1 MDERLTQLEQA
12 IEELRTENRQL
23 RRDLSELQ
31 ERLIQGEVAAV
42 ADQCEANDTAIRR
55 RFRGRWTWV
64 ILVASI
70 VVVPVLALTIWHQ
83 NAVVS
88 TVIGAVNALVVYF
101 IGPGAV
107 RLLIEGLLRAIPGV
121 VLGQT
126 ARITVDNM
134 RKRKAR

>member
-1 MDERLTQLEQA
+1 MDERLTRLEQA
-12 IEELRTENRQL
+12 LEELRAENRQL

-42 ADQCEANDTAIRR
+42 ADQVEANDTAIRR

-64 ILVASI
+64 ILIACI
-70 VVVPVLALTIWHQ
+70 VVVPVFALTIWHQ
-83 NAVVS
+83 NALVS

-101 IGPGAV
+101 VGPGAV

>member
-1 MDERLTQLEQA
+1 MDERLTRLEQA
-12 IEELRTENRQL
+12 LEELRAENQAL
-23 RRDLSELQ
+23 RRDISELQ
-31 ERLIQGEVAAV
+31 ERLIQGEAAAV
-42 ADQCEANDTAIRR
+42 ADQVEANDTAIRR